1 MKFILTDNDTIRINL
16 HKDYNTLAEE
26 IRGTSISLKEV
37 LLIKD
42 KMKSIKKNIDTVK
55 KIAKSNADNSRA
67 VDSNGKSLKNRE
79 QKEIKE
85 LDKIEIIELDTSW
98 AMDEFLFRY
107 ADDSILPNSCNSIE
121 VVTPEIA
128 ESNDMD
134 WISGTPEI
142 SLEERKTYKLGEVL
156 SDYSKLD
163 DKYYFKFM

>member
-107 ADDSILPNSCNSIE
+107 ADDSILPNSCCSIE
-121 VVTPEIA
+121 VVTKEVA
-128 ESNDMD
+128 EDNDKD
-134 WISGTPEI
+134 FDAT
-142 SLEERKTYKLGEVL
+142 EEGYKVGEGLSYYRKLGD
-156 SDYSKLD
+156 SG
-163 DKYYFKFM
+163 YYFRFL